1 MFKRL
6 LSGILVALLLCAF
19 AASAEEAPVSFDAY
33 AGALEAQAGTAWK
46 EDGSAE
52 LQTLALGG
60 VSVYACLRGEVL
72 VALTVESPREGDFGE
87 DVRAALE
94 PLGWF
99 DEAALSSLF
108 EMSAGSEAVAN
119 GYAYGKIEGETRS
132 AVWLCPEAERD
143 ALVWQP
149 VHGGTKYHAKSSC
162 SGMDVPRLVTV
173 EAAEAAGFAPCGRCV
188 K

>member
-1 MFKRL
+1 M
-6 LSGILVALLLCAF
+6 C
-19 AASAEEAPVSFDAY
+19 
-33 AGALEAQAGTAWK
+33 
-46 EDGSAE
+46 
-52 LQTLALGG
+52 
-60 VSVYACLRGEVL
+60 
-72 VALTVESPREGDFGE
+72 
-87 DVRAALE
+87 
-94 PLGWF
+94 
-99 DEAALSSLF
+99 
-108 EMSAGSEAVAN
+108 AGSEAVAN